1 MDIKRVTELVKLK
14 MEETFSYRR
23 HEVVR
28 DAPMVEAFMARWPA
42 LFDFHE
48 INAEFKRIATIPPQ
62 TKFLAQLDLHLDN
75 LVKSVSRRGELGLI
89 LERIVAQMDN
99 CEDVDAGRECVK
111 GVCIYMGEGP
121 GILIREYVG
130 MEERAIN
137 ETVEDT
143 TVRIYHLKAQA
154 SAEEQDLSL
163 QASGWRR
170 SWIM

>member
-1 MDIKRVTELVKLK
+1 MVKLK
-14 MEETFSYRR
+14 MEKTFSYRR

-28 DAPMVEAFMARWPA
+28 DAPMVETFMARWPA

-62 TKFLAQLDLHLDN
+62 TKFLAQLDLHLGN
-75 LVKSVSRRGELGLI
+75 LVKLVNRRGELGLI
-89 LERIVAQMDN
+89 LERIAAQMDN

-111 GVCIYMGEGP
+111 GVCIYMGEDP
-121 GILIREYVG
+121 DMLIREYVG

-137 ETVEDT
+137 ETVEDI
-143 TVRIYHLKAQA
+143 TVGIYLKEQA
-154 SAEEQDLSL
+154 SAEEQELFL

-170 SWIM
+170 IWIM

>member
-14 MEETFSYRR
+14 MEKTFSYRR

-48 INAEFKRIATIPPQ
+48 INAEIKRIATIPPQ
-62 TKFLAQLDLHLDN
+62 TKFLAQLDLHLGN
-75 LVKSVSRRGELGLI
+75 LVKLVNRRGELGLI
-89 LERIVAQMDN
+89 LKRIVAQMHN
-99 CEDVDAGRECVK
+99 CEDADAECVK
-111 GVCIYMGEGP
+111 GVCIYMGEDP
-121 GILIREYVG
+121 GMLTREYVG

-137 ETVEDT
+137 ETAEDT
-143 TVRIYHLKAQA
+143 TVRIYLLKEQA
-154 SAEEQDLSL
+154 SADEQELSL

-170 SWIM
+170 TWIM